1 MRHSHNRKQHLHVS
15 TVHVYMYMYTVRSCT
30 HTCSSELCTSITYV
44 HVHAQCMYYAETKS
58 LFYELSTRKALSFLE
73 LSESFLSHIFLQLNH
88 NSLHL
93 VMFRSCNSCHIELF
107 HHVIVLPPL
116 CRCRVQEGREAQM
129 ASTMWALQEGREEG
143 REGRRKEGRD
153 EE

>member
-1 MRHSHNRKQHLHVS
+1 MYTYMHNACTMQRQNDYSTNSLHVKLLVFLNSQTVFSLISFYNS
-15 TVHVYMYMYTVRSCT
+15 TATP
-30 HTCSSELCTSITYV
+30 
-44 HVHAQCMYYAETKS
+44 
-58 LFYELSTRKALSFLE
+58 
-73 LSESFLSHIFLQLNH
+73 
-88 NSLHL
+88 LHL
-93 VMFRSCNSCHIELF
+93 VMFRSCNSHHIELF

-129 ASTMWALQEGREEG
+129 ASTMWALQEGREGG

>member
-1 MRHSHNRKQHLHVS
+1 
-15 TVHVYMYMYTVRSCT
+15 MYTYMFFRTMYKYNVCT
-30 HTCSSELCTSITYV
+30 HTCTCT
-44 HVHAQCMYYAETKS
+44 YYAETKS

-73 LSESFLSHIFLQLNH
+73 LSDSFLSHIFLQLIR

-93 VMFRSCNSCHIELF
+93 VMFRSCNSCHMELF

-143 REGRRKEGRD
+143 RYGVSLVSKLATL
-153 EE
+153 